1 MIPGA
6 PPRPAREL
14 YEECR
19 SREKQISRS
28 PQEIPADGPAVE
40 FETAGQGEVAVNK
53 QIDRLA
59 TGPTASSILPIFAS
73 DFDRPGS
80 TRFSGAPH
88 RRQGGGVGIVNA
100 GRVTEAAL
108 TISDLSFGV
117 QHAAITSL
125 RNIEDDVVRVLRI
138 AGDPADRTQV
148 VEHQGVANPPGDHVI
163 GAGGVAADAD
173 TAYFCTACRVE
184 A

>member
-1 MIPGA
+1 MLGSPGLS
-6 PPRPAREL
+6 PRRRQHSGSITICPL
-14 YEECR
+14 
-19 SREKQISRS
+19 S
-28 PQEIPADGPAVE
+28 
-40 FETAGQGEVAVNK
+40 
-53 QIDRLA
+53 
-59 TGPTASSILPIFAS
+59 TASSILPIFAS

-125 RNIEDDVVRVLRI
+125 RDIEDDVVRVLRI

-184 A
+184 AQPAAEHVYTADAGSDHWIIRGAKQ